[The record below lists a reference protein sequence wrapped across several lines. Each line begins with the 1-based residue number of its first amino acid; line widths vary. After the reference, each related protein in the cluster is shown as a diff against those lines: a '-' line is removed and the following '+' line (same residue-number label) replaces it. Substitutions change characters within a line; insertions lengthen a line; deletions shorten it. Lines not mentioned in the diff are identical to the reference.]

1 MTIWI
6 GIDVSKLH
14 LDAGWLEDGKKVHR
28 KVRNSKKGFAAL
40 LAEVPESAHFVME
53 ATGTY
58 YFNLALFLHQAQRFV
73 AVVNPAQTKH
83 HIKAELTRSKS
94 DKSDA
99 FSIAKF
105 GEEKNPSAWNPHER
119 EVYELRQLL
128 VLDERLQQK
137 IVQFGNMFEAF
148 VEPDYHSAPALECIQ
163 EVIGSLK
170 TKRAKIQK
178 EMAKLAD
185 KLFPKQVEILSSI
198 PGVGKSSAIKV
209 MAEVGDFGRFDSS
222 RKLVSFSGLSPT
234 LKQSGTSVRSKGHIS
249 RMGGCRIR
257 GTLYMCAMNA
267 LRCNDQCKAMWSRL
281 EIKGK
286 HGKIRMVAI
295 MAKLLRQ
302 MWALITKNETYQ
314 PNLA

>member
-1 MTIWI
+1 MTIWV

-58 YFNLALFLHQAQRFV
+58 YFNLALFLHQAHRFV

-105 GEEKNPSAWNPHER
+105 GEEKGPSAWNPHDR
-119 EVYELRQLL
+119 EVYELRQLV

-148 VEPDYHSAPALECIQ
+148 VETDYHSAQALECLQ
-163 EVIGSLK
+163 EVIVQLK
-170 TKRAKIQK
+170 AKRTKVQK

-185 KLFPKQVEILSSI
+185 KLFPEQVQILSSI

-267 LRCNDQCKAMWSRL
+267 LRCNDQCKAMWNRL

>member
-40 LAEVPESAHFVME
+40 MAEVPESAHFVME

-58 YFNLALFLHQAQRFV
+58 YFNLALFLHQADRFV

-105 GEEKNPSAWNPHER
+105 GEEKSPSGWNPHER
-119 EVYELRQLL
+119 EVYELRQL
-128 VLDERLQQK
+128 VALDEKLQQK

-148 VEPDYHSAPALECIQ
+148 VETDYHSEQALKYLQ
-163 EVIGSLK
+163 EVTGQLK
-170 TKRAKIQK
+170 AQRTKIQK
-178 EMAKLAD
+178 DMAKLAD
-185 KLFPKQVEILSSI
+185 KLFPQQVEILSSI
-198 PGVGKSSAIKV
+198 PGVGKASAIKV

-267 LRCNDQCKAMWSRL
+267 LRCNDQCKAMWNRL
-281 EIKGK
+281 HAEGK
-286 HGKIRMVAI
+286 HGKIIMVAI

-302 MWALITKNETYQ
+302 MWAVITKNETYQ

>member
-1 MTIWI
+1 MTIWV

-58 YFNLALFLHQAQRFV
+58 YFNLALFLHQAHRFV

-105 GEEKNPSAWNPHER
+105 GEEKGPSAWNPHDR
-119 EVYELRQLL
+119 EVYELRQLV

-137 IVQFGNMFEAF
+137 IVQFENMFEAF
-148 VEPDYHSAPALECIQ
+148 VETDYHSAQALECLQ
-163 EVIGSLK
+163 EVIVQLK
-170 TKRAKIQK
+170 AKRTKVQK

-185 KLFPKQVEILSSI
+185 KLFPEQVQILSSI

-267 LRCNDQCKAMWSRL
+267 LRCNDQCKAMWNRL

>member
-1 MTIWI
+1 MTIWV

-58 YFNLALFLHQAQRFV
+58 YFNLALFLHQAHRFV

-105 GEEKNPSAWNPHER
+105 GEEKGPSAWNPHER
-119 EVYELRQLL
+119 EVYELRQLV

-148 VEPDYHSAPALECIQ
+148 VETDYHSAQALECLQ
-163 EVIGSLK
+163 EVIVQLK
-170 TKRAKIQK
+170 AKRTKVQK

-185 KLFPKQVEILSSI
+185 KLFPEQVQILSSI

-267 LRCNDQCKAMWSRL
+267 LRCNDQCKAMWNRL
-281 EIKGK
+281 EVKGK